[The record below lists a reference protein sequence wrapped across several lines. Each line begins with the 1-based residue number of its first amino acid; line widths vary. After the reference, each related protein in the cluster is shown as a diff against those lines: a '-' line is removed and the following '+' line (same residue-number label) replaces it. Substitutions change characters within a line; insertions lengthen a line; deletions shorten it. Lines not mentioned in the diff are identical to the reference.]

1 MTKEEAMKSLAKT
14 KVYVGEHRKKV
25 IIKLIDLGLNEPCTD
40 VNITGLRNPEFL
52 YISDDGDFVGGK
64 KLEVFFSHGYKQI
77 CMSEILDIQID
88 SEFKDGDVL
97 ASERGCPFIFNGQY
111 DLSRYMYYYVGV
123 DLKGLLC
130 EYEDFIWTRDK
141 VRFATE
147 EESTKLFKALSD
159 AGKRWNAEK
168 KCIEDLPKLF
178 KPFDKVLMRGSS
190 CPNWICCLYSH
201 VEDVQY
207 VACGGTYFT
216 QCIPF
221 EGNEHLLG
229 TI

>member
-1 MTKEEAMKSLAKT
+1 MTKEEAKKSLANT
-14 KVYVGEHRKKV
+14 KVYVGEMRDHV
-25 IIKLIDLGLNEPCTD
+25 IEALYRIGFDRPVGKSHINGLLD
-40 VNITGLRNPEFL
+40 PEFL
-52 YISDDGDFVGGK
+52 YITGVDFAGGK
-64 KLEVFFSHGYKQI
+64 KLDVFFSHSYKQI
-77 CMSEILDIQID
+77 SMSEILDTQID
-88 SEFKDGDVL
+88 EEFKDGDVL
-97 ASERGCPFIFNGQY
+97 ASHSGNPFIFNGRY
-111 DLSRYMYYYVGV
+111 DSRKDPCAYLGITRGGN
-123 DLKGLLC
+123 LKIAELN
-130 EYEDFIWTRDK
+130 YTWTSNPIHL
-141 VRFATE
+141 ATE
-147 EESTKLFKALSD
+147 EESAKLFKALSD

-216 QCIPF
+216 QCISF

-229 TI
+229 AI